1 MTVMKKIIVIAL
13 LVAFILLIAAI
24 AIGIG
29 SKKVDCS
36 GISDQ
41 KTKNRCHLYNLLNS
55 YGLAKDYETFMK
67 SKPYEKPAP
76 KYFTMQFRDEAVDSD
91 NDGKFNA
98 LKVYAGVN
106 VPEDGEYEI
115 ESWRSE

>member
-1 MTVMKKIIVIAL
+1 MKKIIVIAL

-41 KTKNRCHLYNLLNS
+41 KTKNRCHLY
-55 YGLAKDYETFMK
+55 M
-67 SKPYEKPAP
+67 AP
-76 KYFTMQFRDEAVDSD
+76 VFYIFDSTYT
-91 NDGKFNA
+91 
-98 LKVYAGVN
+98 LV
-106 VPEDGEYEI
+106 
-115 ESWRSE
+115 